1 MTEKINLVPS
11 SAVEISLSPA
21 ASDIPAVPSPDLP
34 ALGFTPA
41 RGESDRAF
49 EAFRAYLELGPGR
62 RYAAAGR
69 KVGAGLRTI
78 KRWANDFDWRT
89 RIKAHAARSAEQFVQ
104 AEAAVQREVLLDAAA
119 RAQAFRDRQ
128 FTLAEAILDVAERQ
142 LEHVDDD
149 DLDQVSFSDVCKAV
163 DVASRLAR
171 QARETGTGSVPDQSL
186 RDHLAAL
193 LDQVVVEN
201 TKPV

>member
-1 MTEKINLVPS
+1 MTEKTNLVSS
-11 SAVEISLSPA
+11 SAVEKSLSPA
-21 ASDIPAVPSPDLP
+21 ASHIPVVPSPDLP
-34 ALGFTPA
+34 ALDFTPA
-41 RGESDRAF
+41 RGESERAF

-69 KVGAGLRTI
+69 KVGAALRTI
-78 KRWANDFDWRT
+78 KRWASDFDWRG

-104 AEAAVQREVLLDAAA
+104 AETAVQREVLLDAAT

-128 FTLAEAILDVAERQ
+128 YALAESILDVAERQ
-142 LEHVDDD
+142 LERVDED

-171 QARETGTGSVPDQSL
+171 QARETGTDSVPDQSL